1 MYSWNDPDD
10 RVAIVQMNAD
20 LRHTQLDLLSAQ
32 CSTDRLRLRFS
43 AEDLARY
50 GEKDVLRKTIGA
62 AVALGDYYLAIK
74 NELSADWSTFG
85 ESQVQQ
91 AVRRVAGYLRGQ
103 RETFLASGAPLRP
116 REKQVLEPFFSSA
129 LLDRIRTVELHGRR
143 LPPPPFYLEARA
155 VGINNLP
162 ELTHMASVTFEDV
175 IVFNDLIIERSLFH
189 GLVHAAQ
196 FQILGLERYT
206 DLFVRAF
213 LRTNAHFTVP
223 LETHACAL
231 ESKFVL
237 NPGKHFPWK
246 TRSASGCGKD
256 GTDERA
262 RWRVVRDNTP
272 SQAGLGWRNTQRESD
287 LEARSRKGCE
297 KG

>member
-10 RVAIVQMNAD
+10 SVAIVQMNAD
-20 LRHTQLDLLSAQ
+20 LRHTPLDLLSAQ

-85 ESQVQQ
+85 ESQ
-91 AVRRVAGYLRGQ
+91 
-103 RETFLASGAPLRP
+103 
-116 REKQVLEPFFSSA
+116 EKQVLEPFFSSA

-143 LPPPPFYLEARA
+143 LPPPPFHLEARA

-237 NPGKHFPWK
+237 NPEKHF
-246 TRSASGCGKD
+246 SV
-256 GTDERA
+256 E
-262 RWRVVRDNTP
+262 
-272 SQAGLGWRNTQRESD
+272 
-287 LEARSRKGCE
+287 
-297 KG
+297 